1 MSAPGTVGAARR
13 GLIDATPLRAA
24 GQDPFPRYH
33 EIAAEA
39 RMTAGVVDSLGFD
52 ALGYIG
58 PPPPEARLSY
68 YVEYGPDPREPERR
82 LFIACSA
89 SLPKL
94 PKPSLR
100 TRAKP
105 PPDGLRTPA
114 EAASKLGCSIKT
126 LNGHIVSGAL
136 GYVIIGH
143 GKKRPR
149 KMFTDG
155 DLNAF
160 IINQTRKDVPCPSTA
175 SRARRSS
182 TSSSG
187 SEVIAF
193 TAAPK
198 PRPGAKPKK

>member
-1 MSAPGTVGAARR
+1 MS
-13 GLIDATPLRAA
+13 
-24 GQDPFPRYH
+24 
-33 EIAAEA
+33 E
-39 RMTAGVVDSLGFD
+39 SLGTADSFGFTD
-52 ALGYIG
+52 LGDIG
-58 PPPPEARLSY
+58 PAPPEARLIYS
-68 YVEYGPDPREPERR
+68 VFYGCGPLSELEQRDY
-82 LFIACSA
+82 LA
-89 SLPKL
+89 SLPK
-94 PKPSLR
+94 PPQPPRQRKPR
-100 TRAKP
+100 QPT
-105 PPDGLRTPA
+105 PDGLRTPA
-114 EAASKLGCSIKT
+114 EAAAKLGCSIKT

-187 SEVIAF
+187 SEVIAV

-198 PRPGAKPKK
+198 PRLAANPKK